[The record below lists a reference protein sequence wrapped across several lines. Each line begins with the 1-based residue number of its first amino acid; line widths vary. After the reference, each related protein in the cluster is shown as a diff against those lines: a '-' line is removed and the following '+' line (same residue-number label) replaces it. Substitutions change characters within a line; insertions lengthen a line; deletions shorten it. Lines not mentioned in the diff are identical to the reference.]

1 MKSGYMYGLW
11 GFIELWVFPANGIGG
26 HQNPWG
32 ITGYG
37 FPRRWVR
44 TESTVHQQTLDLLQ
58 ESAAVLHRHRSSL

>member
-1 MKSGYMYGLW
+1 MKSGYGYGLW
-11 GFIELWVFPANGIGG
+11 GFTELWVFPANGIGG

-44 TESTVHQQTLDLLQ
+44 TESTVISRLWWEGIFQF
-58 ESAAVLHRHRSSL
+58 R

>member
-1 MKSGYMYGLW
+1 MVWVMKSGYRYGLW

-44 TESTVHQQTLDLLQ
+44 TESTVVTCFFQTVQ
-58 ESAAVLHRHRSSL
+58 VESDRYR